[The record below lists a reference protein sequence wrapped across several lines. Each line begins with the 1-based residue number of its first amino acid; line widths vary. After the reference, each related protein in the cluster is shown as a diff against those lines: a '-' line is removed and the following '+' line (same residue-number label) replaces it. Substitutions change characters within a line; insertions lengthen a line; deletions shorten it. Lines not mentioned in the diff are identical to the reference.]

1 MYVYTHTHTY
11 IHIHMPAHI
20 FTYNYST
27 LTNSCVCRHFPQTC
41 PQTCFFFWR
50 ESCQT
55 FSKKI
60 QICVYI
66 HYWIYNNV
74 PIFSAGLPAIFIFFG
89 VTQPIRTCDMLDICV
104 TWHLYVT
111 WLTPILHACIVWK
124 KKITCQVMFSS
135 VGQHSLICVT
145 SLIHL
150 RTMLCWCVSW
160 LIHMCDMPH

>member
-74 PIFSAGLPAIFIFFG
+74 PIFSAGLPAKLIFFLCDTTYSYVWHVG
-89 VTQPIRTCDMLDICV
+89 YMCDMTFICDM
-104 TWHLYVT
+104 THAYPACLYC
-111 WLTPILHACIVWK
+111 LEK
-124 KKITCQVMFSS
+124 KNYVSS
-135 VGQHSLICVT
+135 NVFICGATLIDLC

-150 RTMLCWCVSW
+150 RFSTSENCC
-160 LIHMCDMPH
+160 